1 LSITTPRS
9 RRTIL
14 AAAGLAAG
22 LTAALTFGPVAANS
36 ATIDTMAAQGDV
48 ALGSQACAGPF
59 EAGQKDIVAAGGS
72 AFQTNGFG
80 VPVGVPANFEFRR
93 GEPGTDFFSD
103 AKVVQRA
110 TTDFFATSVQAGDP
124 LLPGAFWVCVSA
136 APGDV
141 ITRVPVHYKL
151 FIGNGL
157 PA

>member
-1 LSITTPRS
+1 MTLSGGSKS
-9 RRTIL
+9 RTLL

-22 LTAALTFGPVAANS
+22 LTAALTLGPVAAQG

-59 EAGQKDIVAAGGS
+59 EAGAKDIVAASGS
-72 AFQTNGFG
+72 AFQLSKFG
-80 VPVGVPANFEFRR
+80 VPVGVPANFELRR

-141 ITRVPVHYKL
+141 VSRVPVHYKL
-151 FIGNGL
+151 FLGNGL